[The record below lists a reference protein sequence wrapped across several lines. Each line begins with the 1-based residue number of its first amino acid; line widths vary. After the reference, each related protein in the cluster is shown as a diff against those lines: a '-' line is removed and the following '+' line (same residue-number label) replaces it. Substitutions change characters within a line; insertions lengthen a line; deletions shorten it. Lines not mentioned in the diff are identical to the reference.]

1 MSTGPGNPT
10 PDSLPDSLP
19 DPLNLPPDFSEAVA
33 ECSGRHPMAA
43 RAPRATAEMVGAA
56 NVADFVAPVIQGLS
70 HLAITALEG
79 PAETL
84 IEQWRAQVQTYTAPA
99 DLQKLADLMQLLA
112 RPGGVIPH

>member
-10 PDSLPDSLP
+10 PDSLPDS
-19 DPLNLPPDFSEAVA
+19 LNLPPDFSEAVA

-56 NVADFVAPVIQGLS
+56 NIADFVAPVIQGLA
-70 HLAITALEG
+70 HLAINALEV
-79 PAETL
+79 PAERL
-84 IEQWRAQVQTYTAPA
+84 IETYRAQVQSFVSAG
-99 DLQKLADLMQLLA
+99 DLQKVADLMQLLA